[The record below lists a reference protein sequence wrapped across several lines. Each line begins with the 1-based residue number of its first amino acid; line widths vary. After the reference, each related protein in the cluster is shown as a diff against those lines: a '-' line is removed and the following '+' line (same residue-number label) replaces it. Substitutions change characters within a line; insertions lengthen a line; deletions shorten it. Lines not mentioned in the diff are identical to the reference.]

1 MARQVKPAHLLDFS
15 RQHHVM
21 LSGWCL
27 QPKAGTNQATAAT
40 AAVAASASAA
50 YAFVAPAF
58 TIAVSVPATVAPAT
72 VSATSPLL
80 LQGAVAAFA
89 SATAPLPLSSCWQMP
104 QLLLYHCHACWQM
117 QNSFCS
123 VTVMAAGRCKTAF
136 ASLSMPLSL
145 VFMAHLHIAPPI
157 AIDLLSLPWRDSRK
171 YQRPLACLA
180 VLWRP
185 QLWHESWDT
194 RYFCLLFSCAPLVL
208 YCVSFLFCMICSG
221 LI

>member
-157 AIDLLSLPWRDSRK
+157 AIGLTC
-171 YQRPLACLA
+171 CLCHGGTQGSISDHWPA
-180 VLWRP
+180 
-185 QLWHESWDT
+185 
-194 RYFCLLFSCAPLVL
+194 LLFCGDLNCGMNHGTPGTSA
-208 YCVSFLFCMICSG
+208 YCFHVPPWFCIVSAFCSA
-221 LI
+221 